1 MEISINI
8 KKSIKSKIIVSE
20 KIDFKNE
27 IGKFKYDRAVI
38 VTDKKIFKVFKD
50 KINIAPS
57 IAINSDRTKE
67 FDEIKEIIK
76 FFIKNKMT
84 RNSLAIAVGGGKI
97 SDITGFASSIY
108 LRGIRWI
115 SIPTTLLAQID
126 ASIGGKTAIDFE
138 AKNIIGSFHNP
149 FAILIDPSLVISRKE
164 NLNEAMGEI
173 IKYAIIA
180 DKNTSK
186 NLQKLTPLIKKDFN
200 ALKKAIILC
209 VKLKSK
215 MVSKDPFD
223 EKGIRE
229 KLNFGHTAAHAIETI
244 YKIPHG
250 NAVSLGIKFAV
261 KLSRELNL
269 INLDNYRK
277 LSEIIKYDGFKT
289 KLNKKDFEYF
299 LKLVS
304 KDKKNKGFSNY
315 FLLINDKMELKGFKN
330 IKEKI
335 IWKIWEE
342 LCEEYS

>member
-1 MEISINI
+1 MEISINF
-8 KKSIKSKIIVSE
+8 KKTIKSKIIISE
-20 KIDFKNE
+20 NINFKNK
-27 IGKFKYDRAVI
+27 ISKLKYDKAVI
-38 VTDKKIFKVFKD
+38 VTDKTIFKVFKD

-57 IAINSDRTKE
+57 IKINSDRTKE

-76 FFIKNKMT
+76 FFIKHKIT

-97 SDITGFASSIY
+97 SDITGFASSVY

-149 FAILIDPSLVISRKE
+149 FIILIDPWLAISRKE

-173 IKYAIIA
+173 IKYAIIS
-180 DKNTSK
+180 DKNISK
-186 NLQKLTPLIKKDFN
+186 KLQALIPLIKKDFN
-200 ALKKAIILC
+200 ALKKAITLC
-209 VKLKSK
+209 VKFKSK
-215 MVSKDPFD
+215 IVSKDPFD

-250 NAVSLGIKFAV
+250 NAVSLGIKFAA
-261 KLSRELNL
+261 KLSRELKL
-269 INLDNYRK
+269 INSNTLRK
-277 LSEIIKYDGFKT
+277 LCEIIKHDEFEI

-304 KDKKNKGFSNY
+304 RDKKNKGFSNY

-330 IKEKI
+330 INEKI
-335 IWKIWEE
+335 IEKIWAD
-342 LCEEYS
+342 LCEEYY

>member
-1 MEISINI
+1 METSINF
-8 KKSIKSKIIVSE
+8 KKTIKSKIIISE

-27 IGKFKYDRAVI
+27 INKIKYDKAVI
-38 VTDKKIFKVFKD
+38 VTDKNIFKIFKD

-57 IAINSDRTKE
+57 IKINSNRTKE

-76 FFIKNKMT
+76 FFIKHKMT

-108 LRGIRWI
+108 LRGIRWV

-149 FAILIDPSLVISRKE
+149 SLILIDPSLIISRKE
-164 NLNEAMGEI
+164 NINEAMGEI
-173 IKYAIIA
+173 IKYAIIS
-180 DKNTSK
+180 DKNISK
-186 NLQKLTPLIKKDFN
+186 KLQALIPLIKKDFN
-200 ALKKAIILC
+200 TLKKAIILC
-209 VKLKSK
+209 VKFKSK
-215 MVSKDPFD
+215 IISKDPFD

-261 KLSRELNL
+261 KLSRELKL
-269 INLDNYRK
+269 INLNTYQK
-277 LSEIIKYDGFKT
+277 LCEIIKYGEFEI

-330 IKEKI
+330 INEKI
-335 IWKIWEE
+335 IERIWAD
-342 LCEEYS
+342 LCEEYY